1 MGTVPGLGVWL
12 TRPCCVQISNLSPAA
27 ASGFTDS
34 CIVATGTVWSGLTPS
49 AAAAITSSACEGF
62 SQQNTH
68 SVNPAAFAGWTSSC
82 VAQLA
87 GGASGACAG
96 FTEAQVCHFRP
107 RRGCMLRMSN
117 PQAQPSVLLPSRRP
131 QVAYFT
137 SANIVGMTD
146 SCVIGTGAV
155 WGKLT
160 TSAAAALTGDACN
173 GFSNGNGASVNPEAF
188 AHFTAQCTA
197 KFTGGSYGACS
208 VFTAAQVRY
217 TGVG

>member
-1 MGTVPGLGVWL
+1 MYRRHWDRLEWADAIRRCGHHLQRVRGVLATEHPQREPGSVRGLDVVVCGTACRWHIRCLRWVHGSTGMPEPPASWVYAARMPNVRCCCRVW
-12 TRPCCVQISNLSPAA
+12 
-27 ASGFTDS
+27 
-34 CIVATGTVWSGLTPS
+34 
-49 AAAAITSSACEGF
+49 
-62 SQQNTH
+62 
-68 SVNPAAFAGWTSSC
+68 
-82 VAQLA
+82 
-87 GGASGACAG
+87 
-96 FTEAQVCHFRP
+96 
-107 RRGCMLRMSN
+107 
-117 PQAQPSVLLPSRRP
+117 RP

-137 SANIVGMTD
+137 SANIVGLTD